1 MWINDIPSIVLT
13 KVKTHVNKKLLSKY
27 PDLTYTTSSRQRDE
41 PKFPTVIFKKLQ
53 GQEIGR
59 TLDGIDVNG
68 VLSSIQIDVIDNGSI
83 SVAYEVT
90 DSVIEAMKLMRY
102 EIVGEPITDESSD
115 TTFRTVTR
123 FKRPIGF
130 NDKL

>member
-41 PKFPTVIFKKLQ
+41 PKFPTIIFKKLQ

>member
-102 EIVGEPITDESSD
+102 EIVGEPIADESSD